1 MQQFPGTLVKYYP
14 PLYYKNVTCPMVMGT
29 CRNSS
34 PQQSSADNG
43 SPMVRLV
50 NEGAVVKV
58 PFRDSCV
65 FVWVCESV
73 CNPAGEVGEVKGG
86 LMSSTHKPWLTQ
98 LGFKDLS
105 SKTKQKKRNG
115 TRASTQKI
123 HFQRQDKENRVSE
136 CSTAVSRVFKHFTNH
151 YTLFISSL

>member
-1 MQQFPGTLVKYYP
+1 
-14 PLYYKNVTCPMVMGT
+14 MVMGT

-105 SKTKQKKRNG
+105 SKTKQKK
-115 TRASTQKI
+115 K
-123 HFQRQDKENRVSE
+123 KEW
-136 CSTAVSRVFKHFTNH
+136 H
-151 YTLFISSL
+151 